1 MSEYRT
7 LDKNRDVVGVLKL
20 IKELAYGD
28 NEKKYP
34 ARQSVLLMKKLFKMC
49 QEETETLTEYYKRF
63 ISLIESVENT
73 YGKLVPFATVTKN
86 EKFGPNNEVNAEKS
100 ETKRERFLAYLF
112 MEGVQKI
119 YKPILNDI
127 ENDYT
132 VGHDNYPKNI
142 EDALE
147 ILTVFGGKFN
157 NPKKPRE
164 SEIQFMQKTEMMQKG
179 LCFKCKRKG
188 HKAQDCPAKEQKEK
202 MEEQKGKRKNSRRN
216 ISFS

>member
-1 MSEYRT
+1 M
-7 LDKNRDVVGVLKL
+7 
-20 IKELAYGD
+20 
-28 NEKKYP
+28 
-34 ARQSVLLMKKLFKMC
+34 Q
-49 QEETETLTEYYKRF
+49 
-63 ISLIESVENT
+63 
-73 YGKLVPFATVTKN
+73 
-86 EKFGPNNEVNAEKS
+86 
-100 ETKRERFLAYLF
+100 
-112 MEGVQKI
+112 GVQKI

-179 LCFKCKRKG
+179 LCFKCKKPRHG
-188 HKAQDCPAKEQKEK
+188 GSDCTARGQTV
-202 MEEQKGKRKNSRRN
+202 
-216 ISFS
+216 